1 MLTPDELGWLLAAV
15 AKGDAAAFGRLYDAT
30 RARLYGVVLRIL
42 RRPDPAAEVMQDAYM
57 WIWRSAAD
65 FDLRIATPMT
75 WMVAIARGRAL
86 DLVRSQG
93 EIEEAAAATDMGAD
107 ESGPADR
114 HITEELRRLL
124 ACLGELEPEHRRLV
138 LLAYYS
144 GWSREQLAARFET
157 GLDNVK
163 AWLRGSL
170 LRIRECLGS

>member
-57 WIWRSAAD
+57 RIWRSAAD
-65 FDLRIATPMT
+65 FDLGIATPMT

-144 GWSREQLAARFET
+144 GWSREQLAAKFEKPVNT
-157 GLDNVK
+157 IK
-163 AWLRGSL
+163 TWLRRAL
-170 LRIRECLGS
+170 VEIRECLGS

>member
-57 WIWRSAAD
+57 RIWRSAAD